1 MIACLPNTIS
11 SAKFSP
17 KLMSYIGGEAE
28 SLLES
33 LPVEKI
39 CKEGGDEQIWAVLDK
54 KYGPQTIDLLQESMK
69 LFFQDLQVKKDESYK
84 QFWVSFELAKRK
96 LAALDIKLPDVV
108 VGYSLLKKLR
118 LDQQSESMILI
129 ATGGK
134 VDLDAVV
141 KAIKAVFPREG

>member
-1 MIACLPNTIS
+1 M
-11 SAKFSP
+11 
-17 KLMSYIGGEAE
+17 
-28 SLLES
+28 
-33 LPVEKI
+33 
-39 CKEGGDEQIWAVLDK
+39 
-54 KYGPQTIDLLQESMK
+54 
-69 LFFQDLQVKKDESYK
+69 KKDESYK
-84 QFWVSFELAKRK
+84 QFWARFEHAKRK

-108 VGYSLLKKLR
+108 MGYSLLKKLR